1 MIFHDAM
8 NIHVVHYVMT
18 IHHNV
23 MMIVYIYKLVMR
35 MISQVFGFP
44 RREICTHL
52 LHNRLVNKNTKV
64 GEMSIRS
71 LAKPCQLHFLE
82 RSTCPALT

>member
-1 MIFHDAM
+1 MMIFYNVMMILHDAM

-35 MISQVFGFP
+35 MIASVWFP
-44 RREICTHL
+44 ET
-52 LHNRLVNKNTKV
+52 
-64 GEMSIRS
+64 
-71 LAKPCQLHFLE
+71 
-82 RSTCPALT
+82 